1 MDGIG
6 RDAATNAL
14 PRKLDGLQVGRAIAA
29 LSVVLTHSVAYP
41 YGGHAPHAWHL
52 LGRYGV
58 TLFFIISGFIMV
70 HTTGAGPF
78 DPRRFMANRIRRIVP
93 IYFVAN
99 AVLMV
104 LTLVAPGAFRRT
116 VFNAA
121 HIVRSLLFIPSYEP
135 AGTGAIWPF
144 FRLGWTLNYE
154 MFFYVCFAALFAL
167 TAGRRA
173 LVLGA
178 GFIGLIL
185 LGAAH
190 PFTAAIPLFYTRIDT
205 LGFVAGVALGIIG
218 LKGGFQLRW
227 GVMAVVLAASLV
239 GYVYLAIHIDAIKDI
254 VWTQVGM
261 VAVCMAHIALLVL
274 LVDRAGWRAPR
285 WLTFIGD
292 ASYSLYLF
300 HMFVI
305 GAVSAVAHRLPPSLT
320 VPLIGVAVVASLVT
334 GGLAY
339 RFVESPLNR
348 LVRGRR
354 PLTAA
359 QIGDDA
365 ARAPMGG
372 HAPRP

>member
-1 MDGIG
+1 MPGIE
-6 RDAATNAL
+6 RDAADNVL
-14 PRKLDGLQVGRAIAA
+14 PRKLDGLQVGRAVAA

-58 TLFFIISGFIMV
+58 TLFFVISGFIMV

-93 IYFVAN
+93 IYFFAN
-99 AVLMV
+99 AVLVVM
-104 LTLVAPGAFRRT
+104 TLVAPGAFRRT
-116 VFNAA
+116 VFNAG
-121 HIVRSLLFIPSYEP
+121 HILRSLLFIPSYEP
-135 AGTGAIWPF
+135 SGTGFIWPF

-167 TAGRRA
+167 GAGRRA
-173 LVLGA
+173 LALSA
-178 GFIGLIL
+178 LFIGLIL
-185 LGAAH
+185 LGAVH
-190 PFTAAIPLFYTRIDT
+190 PFTAAIPRFYTQIDV
-205 LGFVAGVALGIIG
+205 LGFVAGVVLGTVG
-218 LKGGFQLRW
+218 LKGGFRLRW
-227 GVMAVVLAASLV
+227 IAMTVALAGSLV
-239 GYVYLAIHIDAIKDI
+239 GYVYLAIHYDAIKDI
-254 VWTQVGM
+254 VWTQVAM
-261 VAVCMAHIALLVL
+261 VAVCMVHIALFVL
-274 LVDRAGWRAPR
+274 LIDRAGVRAPR

-300 HMFVI
+300 HMFAI
-305 GAVSAVAHRLPPSLT
+305 GAVSAVAHRLSPSLT
-320 VPLIGVAVVASLVT
+320 IPLMGVAVVASLVT
-334 GGLAY
+334 GTLAY

-365 ARAPMGG
+365 ARVPADG
-372 HAPRP
+372 HAPGR